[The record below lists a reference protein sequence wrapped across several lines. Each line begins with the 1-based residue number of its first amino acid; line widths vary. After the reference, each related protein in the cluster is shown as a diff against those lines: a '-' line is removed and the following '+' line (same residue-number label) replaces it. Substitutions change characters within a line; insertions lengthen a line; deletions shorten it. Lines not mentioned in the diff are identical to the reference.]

1 MFLATEGSEHLRLR
15 RDAIPW
21 RQVSTGRGP
30 TPGHLLK
37 DAGIGVAAGVLGALA
52 IQFAKDRNGGD
63 CGTTSSRAWCG
74 GTGIA
79 NGVFLGGVA
88 GLFVGLRFPG
98 EQWRE
103 VWIR

>member
-1 MFLATEGSEHLRLR
+1 MERYRRVYHFFEQVARLMYEQL
-15 RDAIPW
+15 D
-21 RQVSTGRGP
+21 
-30 TPGHLLK
+30 
-37 DAGIGVAAGVLGALA
+37 GALA

-88 GLFVGLRFPG
+88 GLFVGLRHPG